1 MRTDSRTPGGGWT
14 VVVPVKP
21 AAMAKSRLRSIAAP
35 QRLELAQAFTRDAL
49 TAVLASPLV
58 AGVIVVGDTAGA
70 PDDDR
75 VRSISDPHAD
85 LSTALDLGL
94 NAVDQD
100 HRVAVVVC
108 DLPAVRPEEITMALT
123 SGASHHWSM
132 ICDRAGTG
140 TTMLMSLRHHDL
152 QHRFGHRSRAAH
164 VALGAIDL
172 AHLPVPGLRCDVDT
186 EVDLWDAQR
195 LGVGTNTRALL
206 DS

>member
-1 MRTDSRTPGGGWT
+1 M
-14 VVVPVKP
+14 PVKP
-21 AAMAKSRLRSIAAP
+21 AQMAKSRLRSIAAP
-35 QRLELAQAFTRDAL
+35 QRLELAQAFTQDAL

-58 AGVIVVGDTAGA
+58 TRVIVVGDTAGA

-94 NAVDQD
+94 NTIDQD
-100 HRVAVVVC
+100 HRAAVMVC
-108 DLPAVRPEEITMALT
+108 DVPAVRPAEITMALT
-123 SGASHHWSM
+123 QGASHRWSM

-140 TTMLMSLRHHDL
+140 TTMLMSLRRQDL
-152 QHRFGHRSRAAH
+152 QHRFGLRSRAAH